1 VFIQKGTLRQLE
13 RECYMYGGKR
23 QLETKLIWAQ
33 TAVTV
38 FTNLFSENYERNGND
53 LKDPERMVF
62 CCLFSLYGAK
72 QTAVTLLGSWYSLLP
87 RGQPFSAWRSLF
99 IP

>member
-1 VFIQKGTLRQLE
+1 MGE
-13 RECYMYGGKR
+13 KR

-33 TAVTV
+33 AAATV
-38 FTNLFSENYERNGND
+38 LTNLFSENYERNGND

-72 QTAVTLLGSWYSLLP
+72 KLQ
-87 RGQPFSAWRSLF
+87 
-99 IP
+99 